1 MDRLSPLGVAFMSPR
16 YNIALTDARRCRI
29 DRLDLIYDRSRDMQR
44 DVLNRPRHS
53 RIVLLWA
60 GATER
65 RIAAVATFEYPQL
78 LVIKVQEHLHC
89 SPTSI
94 LRALHITFTLDPLI

>member
-44 DVLNRPRHS
+44 DVLNRPRHG
-53 RIVLLWA
+53 RIVLLLWV

-65 RIAAVATFEYPQL
+65 RIAAVATCD
-78 LVIKVQEHLHC
+78 QEHLHC
-89 SPTSI
+89 SPT
-94 LRALHITFTLDPLI
+94 

>member
-16 YNIALTDARRCRI
+16 YNIALADARRCRI

-53 RIVLLWA
+53 RIVLGEDAARSLVSQTTRLSIDN
-60 GATER
+60 GFATYQN
-65 RIAAVATFEYPQL
+65 AQKY
-78 LVIKVQEHLHC
+78 HHG
-89 SPTSI
+89 TSV
-94 LRALHITFTLDPLI
+94 TN

>member
-65 RIAAVATFEYPQL
+65 TSRIAAVAT
-78 LVIKVQEHLHC
+78 
-89 SPTSI
+89 
-94 LRALHITFTLDPLI
+94 LRAQKSYGWTFSLLFSW